1 MPAPADRARPGR
13 LPRRPAASPP
23 QRHVPPAAPEERA
36 PYRSGDMPLL
46 THEETGSTSVARTH
60 AVALAERPT
69 GTGRPERRSPAP
81 RRSAWSRIR
90 KAIYVLLGLLILGP
104 VVAFVVGWLIFPVP
118 SSDELAV
125 DQVSQFTFA
134 DGSPL
139 ATARPEGVNRRV
151 VPLEEIPEP
160 VRQAVLAAENRSF
173 YSDPGFDITGI
184 LRAVYN
190 QLTGGVGGGSTIT
203 QQYVKVITGDDDFS
217 LIRKYKEVVL
227 AVKITREQTKDE
239 ILENY
244 LNVIYMGRSSYGIQA
259 ASQSFFGKDVKDLTV
274 SEGAMLAGMIQAPS
288 RWDPAEDLEGSQR
301 RWTYV
306 MDQMADA
313 GFISPAQRST
323 EVFPT
328 NWLPE
333 APAVEGIPAD
343 DRYHIYER
351 ARDEVLA
358 RGIVT
363 EDEFNTEGLTV
374 TTSVDPARQR
384 EAVEAATE
392 QLDGQ
397 DPDLRTALVAI
408 DPRTGAIQSYY
419 GGSGPGTDYAGQ
431 GLRPPG
437 SSFKPFVLAA
447 AMARDPS
454 IGLGSTYDGSSGQ
467 TLAGTVVDNSEG
479 FDCAR
484 CSIETAMT
492 RSINT
497 IFYQLGLDAGPQ
509 NVIDTAHALG
519 IPQDLFPEAR
529 GGVALGDQDV
539 HPIDMAS
546 AYATL
551 AADGVYHEP
560 FLVSRVTAADGR
572 VLYERAESAGEQRID
587 PVIARNVTESM
598 LAVAESSR
606 IGLSGGREVAGK
618 TGTQQHP
625 TLDRQNKDAWMV
637 GYTPSLATAVWLGT
651 DSSKPIQTA
660 GGAPIYGRMIPG
672 SIWQSY
678 MNAALRGTPNEEFS
692 PFVAR
697 GAPPY
702 VEPTATPEPD
712 SSSDDESS
720 DSGDGDSGDNGNG
733 NGNGDNG
740 NGNGNGDNGNG
751 DNGDNGNGGDSGSG
765 DSGSGDSGFGI
776 FGADPNAGSGG

>member
-1 MPAPADRARPGR
+1 
-13 LPRRPAASPP
+13 
-23 QRHVPPAAPEERA
+23 
-36 PYRSGDMPLL
+36 MPLL
-46 THEETGSTSVARTH
+46 THEETGTEAVARNH
-60 AVALAERPT
+60 AVALAERPPVPD
-69 GTGRPERRSPAP
+69 RPERRGDGP
-81 RRSAWSRIR
+81 RRSVWSRIR
-90 KAIYVLLGLLILGP
+90 RAVYVLLGLLILGP
-104 VVAFVVGWLIFPVP
+104 VLAFVVGWLIFPVP
-118 SSDELAV
+118 TSEQLAV

-139 ATARPEGVNRRV
+139 ATVRPEGVNRRV
-151 VPLEEIPEP
+151 VLLDEVPEP

-184 LRAVYN
+184 MRAVYN

-217 LIRKYKEVVL
+217 LVRKYKEVVL

-259 ASQSFFGKDVKDLTV
+259 ASQSFFGKDVRDLTL

-288 RWDPAEDLEGSQR
+288 RWDPANDMEGSQR

-306 MDQMADA
+306 MDQMVDA
-313 GFISPAQRST
+313 QFITPAQRAS

-328 NWLPE
+328 AWLPE
-333 APAVEGIPAD
+333 APEVEGIPAD
-343 DRYHIYER
+343 DRGHIYER
-351 ARDEVLA
+351 ARDEVIA

-374 TTSVDPARQR
+374 TTTVDPGRQR
-384 EAVEAATE
+384 EAVEAVTE
-392 QLDGQ
+392 QLEGE
-397 DPDLRTALVAI
+397 DPDLRSALVSI
-408 DPRTGAIQSYY
+408 DPRSGAIQAYY
-419 GGSGPGTDYAGQ
+419 GGSDGQGTDYAGQ

-447 AMARDPS
+447 AMAADPD
-454 IGLGSTYDGSSGQ
+454 IGLGSTFDGSSGQ

-479 FDCAR
+479 FDCAS
-484 CSIETAMT
+484 CTVQTAMT

-497 IFYQLGLDAGPQ
+497 IFYRLGLDAGPQ
-509 NVIDTAHALG
+509 NVIDTAHELG
-519 IPQDLFPEAR
+519 IPADLVTEAR

-539 HPIDMAS
+539 HPLDMAS

-560 FLVSRVTAADGR
+560 YLVSRVTAADGR
-572 VLYERAESAGEQRID
+572 TLYDRAESAGEQRID
-587 PVIARNVTESM
+587 PQIARNVTEAM
-598 LAVAESSR
+598 LDVADFAR

-625 TLDRQNKDAWMV
+625 TQDRQNKDAWMV

-651 DSSKPIQTA
+651 DTSKPIQTA
-660 GGAPIYGRMIPG
+660 GGSPIYGRMIPG
-672 SIWQSY
+672 SIWRDF
-678 MNAALRGTPNEEFS
+678 MNAALRGTPAERFS
-692 PFVAR
+692 PFVPL

-702 VEPTATPEPD
+702 VEPTAAPD
-712 SSSDDESS
+712 DDDASEDDGSQ
-720 DSGDGDSGDNGNG
+720 DGDNGGDGNGDGDNGGDNGDNADGNG
-733 NGNGDNG
+733 NGNDGNNGRGNDGAPGDRFFFP
-740 NGNGNGDNGNG
+740 DN
-751 DNGDNGNGGDSGSG
+751 
-765 DSGSGDSGFGI
+765 
-776 FGADPNAGSGG
+776 SGGGNPDDGSDEGDDG